1 MAIKINKGRAGELF
15 NFTPMIDVVFNLL
28 IFFMVSTHFA
38 KEEQEMLVSL
48 PEASQAMPLTA
59 RPTEIFVNIDAQGNY
74 FVRTQQVTSDELE
87 AILRQAAR
95 DNPVNQAVVIRA
107 DRRADW
113 DSIANAMKLC
123 NLAGIRDYTAALADE
138 Q

>member
-113 DSIANAMKLC
+113 DSVANAMKLC